1 MKSLLFA
8 LLVLFVSFD
17 CWADKESHA
26 RAKRYGATATFRLT
40 VVDDQ
45 GKPVPNVKGSAG
57 FWNHRTHTTDSF
69 SSTSNE
75 KGEITLS
82 GRCFYDGAFGLEKE
96 GYYKTT
102 GRHKFS
108 RASDDDVE
116 ETLFT
121 RKWIPDYVS
130 TEVLKRKRNPI
141 PMIARRVSVK
151 VPQLDTPVGF
161 DLEVM
166 DWVKPHGKGKT
177 LDMYITLQSKEVV
190 ISPTRRWVEI
200 GKITFTFPNSRDGV
214 QMCNLEGWS
223 DFMSTYHVNLNN
235 AFKSEIV
242 LTPSPNERD
251 LFLYGKSYLVFRVR
265 GKLSSSG
272 KLIRCNYGKMYP
284 MISTNTKQLN
294 FAAIYF
300 NPTQNDTNLEF
311 DPNQN
316 LAPFSNFEE
325 EQQIYHLRP

>member
-121 RKWIPDYVS
+121 RKWIPDYVN
-130 TEVLKRKRNPI
+130 TVVLKKTRNPI
-141 PMIARRVSVK
+141 PMYSHLVDNKQIPAFE
-151 VPQLDTPVGF
+151 TPLGF
-161 DLEVM
+161 DLQVA
-166 DWVKPHGKGKT
+166 DWVKPHGEGVVP
-177 LDMYITLQSKEVV
+177 DVYITVNVTRVSFGRKTWLK
-190 ISPTRRWVEI
+190 PTKV
-200 GKITFTFPNSRDGV
+200 TFDFPNKYDGV
-214 QMCNLEGWS
+214 QVHDADYWS
-223 DFMSTYHVNLNN
+223 EFISSYSVDLTKPFQKQL
-235 AFKSEIV
+235 V
-242 LTPSPNERD
+242 LHPGETDYDWLDHR
-251 LFLYGKSYLVFRVR
+251 KYLVFRVR
-265 GKLSSSG
+265 SETSSSG
-272 KLIRCNYGKMYP
+272 ELVRCNYGKIYP
-284 MISTNTKQLN
+284 FIKFTDEEFIIKS
-294 FAAIYF
+294 IVF
-300 NPTQNDTNLEF
+300 NPNPNDTNLEF
-311 DPNQN
+311 DPKRN
-316 LAPFSNFEE
+316 LTDKNGYEGTTKKQSAP
-325 EQQIYHLRP
+325 

>member
-8 LLVLFVSFD
+8 LLVLFISFD

-121 RKWIPDYVS
+121 RKWVPDYVS
-130 TEVLKRKRNPI
+130 TVVLKKTRNPI
-141 PMIARRVSVK
+141 PMYSKKCRGKLPAINQAI
-151 VPQLDTPVGF
+151 GF
-161 DLEVM
+161 DLKIV
-166 DWVKPHGKGKT
+166 DWVKPYGKGENT
-177 LDMYITLQSKEVV
+177 DMLVTVVTKEVKFG
-190 ISPTRRWVEI
+190 R
-200 GKITFTFPNSRDGV
+200 KTFTDASVVTFDFPGDYNGV
-214 QMCNLEGWS
+214 QVCDSDGWS
-223 DFMSTYHVNLNN
+223 KFVSDYHVNLQ
-235 AFKSEIV
+235 
-242 LTPSPNERD
+242 TPFQKQLVMPSQNDRYKWLD
-251 LFLYGKSYLVFRVR
+251 KRKHLVFRVR
-265 GKLSSSG
+265 SEVSPTGEL
-272 KLIRCNYGKMYP
+272 LRCHYGKIYP
-284 MISTNTKQLN
+284 TFDITSEE
-294 FAAIYF
+294 FALRAVFF
-300 NPTQNDTNLEF
+300 NPTPNDTNLEF
-311 DPNQN
+311 DPKRN
-316 LAPFSNFEE
+316 LSPFKPLSMEE
-325 EQQIYHLRP
+325 RELNRLP

>member
-121 RKWIPDYVS
+121 RKWVPDYVS
-130 TEVLKRKRNPI
+130 TVVLKKTRNPI
-141 PMIARRVSVK
+141 PMYSKKCRGKLPAINQAI
-151 VPQLDTPVGF
+151 GF
-161 DLEVM
+161 DLKIV
-166 DWVKPHGKGKT
+166 DWVKPYGKGENT
-177 LDMYITLQSKEVV
+177 DMLVTVVTKEVQFG
-190 ISPTRRWVEI
+190 R
-200 GKITFTFPNSRDGV
+200 KTFTDASVVTFDFPGDYNGV
-214 QMCNLEGWS
+214 QVCDSDGWS
-223 DFMSTYHVNLNN
+223 KFVSDYHVNLQ
-235 AFKSEIV
+235 
-242 LTPSPNERD
+242 TPFQKQLVMPSQNDRYKWLD
-251 LFLYGKSYLVFRVR
+251 KRKHLVFRVR
-265 GKLSSSG
+265 SEVSPTGEL
-272 KLIRCNYGKMYP
+272 LRCHYGKIYP
-284 MISTNTKQLN
+284 TFDITSEE
-294 FAAIYF
+294 FALRAVFF
-300 NPTQNDTNLEF
+300 NPTPNDTNLEF
-311 DPNQN
+311 DPKRN
-316 LAPFSNFEE
+316 LSPFKPLSMEE
-325 EQQIYHLRP
+325 RELNRLP

>member
-8 LLVLFVSFD
+8 LLVLFISFD

-121 RKWIPDYVS
+121 RKWVPDYVS
-130 TEVLKRKRNPI
+130 TVVLKKTRNPI
-141 PMIARRVSVK
+141 PMYSKKCRGKLPAINQAI
-151 VPQLDTPVGF
+151 GF
-161 DLEVM
+161 DLKIV
-166 DWVKPHGKGKT
+166 DWVKPYGKGENT
-177 LDMYITLQSKEVV
+177 DMLVTVVTKEVKFG
-190 ISPTRRWVEI
+190 R
-200 GKITFTFPNSRDGV
+200 KTFTDASVVTFDFPGDYNGV
-214 QMCNLEGWS
+214 QVCDSDGWS
-223 DFMSTYHVNLNN
+223 KFVSDYHVNLQ
-235 AFKSEIV
+235 
-242 LTPSPNERD
+242 TPFQKQLVMPSQNDRYKWLD
-251 LFLYGKSYLVFRVR
+251 KRKHLVFRVR
-265 GKLSSSG
+265 SEVSPTGEL
-272 KLIRCNYGKMYP
+272 LRCHYGKIYP
-284 MISTNTKQLN
+284 TFDITSEE
-294 FAAIYF
+294 FALRVVFF
-300 NPTQNDTNLEF
+300 NPTPNDTNLEF
-311 DPNQN
+311 DPKRN
-316 LAPFSNFEE
+316 LSPFKPLSMEE
-325 EQQIYHLRP
+325 LELNRLP

>member
-8 LLVLFVSFD
+8 LLVLFISFD

-121 RKWIPDYVS
+121 RKWVPDYVS
-130 TEVLKRKRNPI
+130 TVVLKKTRNPI
-141 PMIARRVSVK
+141 PMYSKKCRGKLPAINQAI
-151 VPQLDTPVGF
+151 GF
-161 DLEVM
+161 DLKIV
-166 DWVKPHGKGKT
+166 DWVKPYGKGENT
-177 LDMYITLQSKEVV
+177 DMLVTVVTKEVKFG
-190 ISPTRRWVEI
+190 R
-200 GKITFTFPNSRDGV
+200 KTFTDASVATFDFPGDYNGV
-214 QMCNLEGWS
+214 QVCDSDGWS
-223 DFMSTYHVNLNN
+223 KFVSDYHVNLQ
-235 AFKSEIV
+235 
-242 LTPSPNERD
+242 TPFQKQLVMPSQNSRYKWLD
-251 LFLYGKSYLVFRVR
+251 KRKHLVFRVR
-265 GKLSSSG
+265 SEVSPTGEL
-272 KLIRCNYGKMYP
+272 LRCHYGKIYP
-284 MISTNTKQLN
+284 TFDITSEE
-294 FAAIYF
+294 FALRAVFF
-300 NPTQNDTNLEF
+300 NPTPNDTNLEF
-311 DPNQN
+311 DPKRN
-316 LAPFSNFEE
+316 LSPFKPLSMEE
-325 EQQIYHLRP
+325 LELNRLP

>member
-8 LLVLFVSFD
+8 LLVLFISFD

-121 RKWIPDYVS
+121 RKWVPDYVS
-130 TEVLKRKRNPI
+130 TVVLKKTRNPI
-141 PMIARRVSVK
+141 PMYSKKCRGKLPAINQAI
-151 VPQLDTPVGF
+151 GF
-161 DLEVM
+161 DLKIV
-166 DWVKPHGKGKT
+166 DWVKPYGKGENT
-177 LDMYITLQSKEVV
+177 DMLVTVVTKEVKFG
-190 ISPTRRWVEI
+190 R
-200 GKITFTFPNSRDGV
+200 KTFTDASVVTFDFPGDYNGV
-214 QMCNLEGWS
+214 QVCDSDGWS
-223 DFMSTYHVNLNN
+223 KFVSDYHVNLQ
-235 AFKSEIV
+235 
-242 LTPSPNERD
+242 TPFQKQLVMPSQNDRYKWLD
-251 LFLYGKSYLVFRVR
+251 KRKHLVFRVR
-265 GKLSSSG
+265 SEVSPTGEL
-272 KLIRCNYGKMYP
+272 LRCHYGKIYP
-284 MISTNTKQLN
+284 TFDITSEE
-294 FAAIYF
+294 FALRAVFF
-300 NPTQNDTNLEF
+300 NPTPNDTNLEF
-311 DPNQN
+311 DPKRN
-316 LAPFSNFEE
+316 LSPFKPLSMEE
-325 EQQIYHLRP
+325 LELNRLP